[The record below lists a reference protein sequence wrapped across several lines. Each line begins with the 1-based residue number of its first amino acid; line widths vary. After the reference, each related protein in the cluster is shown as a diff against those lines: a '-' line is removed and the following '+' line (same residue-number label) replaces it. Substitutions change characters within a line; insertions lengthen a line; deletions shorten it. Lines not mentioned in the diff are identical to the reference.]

1 MAQNHDFGRRA
12 YPPQEPLPEPT
23 SGPIPDEG
31 TVSAPWKWAIT
42 AAIAAVV
49 LLATYGVTTLRDEQ
63 LAANPP
69 ATTGSV
75 PAGPGGS
82 ANRPGG

>member
-1 MAQNHDFGRRA
+1 MAQNREFGRRA
-12 YPPQEPLPEPT
+12 YPPPEPAA
-23 SGPIPDEG
+23 GEEG

-42 AAIAAVV
+42 GAIAAV
-49 LLATYGVTTLRDEQ
+49 LLLTMYSATTHRDEQ
-63 LAANPP
+63 VAANPP

-75 PAGPGGS
+75 PAPAGN

>member
-12 YPPQEPLPEPT
+12 CPPQEPP
-23 SGPIPDEG
+23 PDLTHEEG

-42 AAIAAVV
+42 AAIAAVL
-49 LLATYGVTTLRDEQ
+49 LLAMYGVTTHRDEQ
-63 LAANPP
+63 VAANPP

-75 PAGPGGS
+75 PTPGET
-82 ANRPGG
+82 ANRPGR

>member
-12 YPPQEPLPEPT
+12 YPPQEPP
-23 SGPIPDEG
+23 PDLTHEEG

-42 AAIAAVV
+42 AAIAAV
-49 LLATYGVTTLRDEQ
+49 LLLTMYGVTTHRDEQ
-63 LAANPP
+63 VAANPP

-75 PAGPGGS
+75 PTPGGT
-82 ANRPGG
+82 ANRPSR